1 MLTSEQ
7 KRLVKLSFEQLLPV
21 SHIAAGLFY
30 SKLFELEPS
39 LRHMFMG
46 DIQSQERKFVNM
58 LRIVVNNL
66 DRTEQVTP
74 AIEALGRRHG
84 GYGVET
90 SHYHVFCTAL
100 LWAVEQAAGPD
111 CLAGTK
117 EAWYAFFS
125 YLADTMHKAA
135 ADELEDPPRFENLVL
150 IAV

>member
-1 MLTSEQ
+1 MLTPEQ
-7 KRLVKLSFEQLLPV
+7 QRLVKLSFEQLLPV

-58 LRIVVNNL
+58 LRIVVTNL

-74 AIEALGRRHG
+74 AIEALGRRHA
-84 GYGVET
+84 GYGVNP
-90 SHYHVFCTAL
+90 SHYRVFGTAL

-111 CLAGTK
+111 CLTGTR
-117 EAWYAFFS
+117 EAWYALFS
-125 YLADTMHKAA
+125 YLAETMHQAA
-135 ADELEDPPRFENLVL
+135 ADELVNPPRFENLVL